1 MSFEEFCRAL
11 TVERFA
17 VPVPEWRPS
26 LEHRIAGWERVRLVE
41 QRDEE
46 NAA

>member
-1 MSFEEFCRAL
+1 VTFTEFCRAL

-26 LEHRIAGWERVRLVE
+26 LDHRIAGWERVRLID
-41 QRDEE
+41 QQEE
-46 NAA
+46 EDAA